1 MIFPADFKVN
11 FRFIRLQYEKRMV
24 AASHMAKQR
33 RQNITNVVGEY
44 GNRLFNFIRGRV
56 PTTEDAEDII
66 QEVWYQFSK
75 VVDIDS
81 IEQVSGWLY
90 RVARNRITDNFRKK
104 KNVLIDDYQYE
115 NGDGNNFIPEFLLA
129 DNHSPETALIREFFW
144 EALFQALDEL
154 PENQKEVFVWNEIE
168 DQTFQE
174 ISDRTGTNIK
184 TLISRKRYAVQHL
197 RKHLQELYDDFFIE

>member
-1 MIFPADFKVN
+1 
-11 FRFIRLQYEKRMV
+11 MV
-24 AASHMAKQR
+24 TASHMAEQK

-90 RVARNRITDNFRKK
+90 RVARNRITDRFRKK
-104 KNVLIDDYQYE
+104 KDLLIDDYQYE
-115 NGDGNNFIPEFLLA
+115 NGDGEQIIPEFLLA
-129 DNHSPETALIREFFW
+129 DNHTPETALLREFFW
-144 EALFQALDEL
+144 EALFEALDEL
-154 PENQKEVFVWNEIE
+154 PDKQRDVFVWNELE

-184 TLISRKRYAVQHL
+184 TLISRKGYAVKHL
-197 RKHLQELYDDFFIE
+197 RKQLQSLYYDFLMNE